1 MIRNIDI
8 KSKEGQI
15 VLQKREVDRVYNEVC
30 EFCNDLD
37 RIRAGETVDEI
48 DNPDIMQELV
58 IKKKQELSR
67 EQIKLGNLER
77 ELRIMK
83 GEEEPEHTRP
93 WTKPRPSDEAK
104 LGAFGV
110 IDI

>member
-48 DNPDIMQELV
+48 YNPEYMEELV

-83 GEEEPEHTRP
+83 GEEEPEHVKP
-93 WTKPRPSDEAK
+93 WTKSRPPDEAK
-104 LGAFGV
+104 LGAFLEV
-110 IDI
+110 A